1 MMNSKKFW
9 ISIVAALAFGLVG
22 CDSSSTS
29 PGGGTAGAGGDA
41 GSGGA
46 GGAPAAGA
54 TVTAV
59 HLAPE
64 VPSADDTE
72 VAIFVNGANSGVTIS
87 YGETTGRIPLA
98 AGTYD
103 LGLGLPDGTEPL
115 LELPGVEL
123 TDGDDLTVVAYRTN
137 EAPLPVGVFVFSNST
152 DDLASGSGRVFVG
165 HGANDPALDPVGV
178 SLGVDPDCSTLIPGF
193 EFGTTAPAEGM
204 LLDLPE
210 GTYQIGFDL
219 TPDDMNDCA
228 DFGPVGVPVT
238 PDVVSILVAVDENTS
253 NDPGELAPELWAIV
267 DADTVVRLINVEEEG
282 ASVTA
287 VHLAPEVP
295 TAVDTE
301 VAIFVNGA
309 NSGVTISYG
318 ETTGRIPLAAGTYD
332 LGLGLPDGTEPLLEL
347 PGVELTDGD
356 DLTVVAY
363 RTNEAPLPVG
373 VFVFSN
379 STDDLAS
386 GSGRVFVGHGA
397 NDPALD
403 PVGVSLGVDPDCS
416 TLIPGFEFG
425 TTAPAEGMLLD
436 LPEGT
441 YQIGFDLTPDD
452 MNDCADFGPVG
463 VPVTP
468 DVVSI
473 LVAVDENTSNDPGE
487 LAPELWGIV
496 DADTLVRLINVE

>member
-115 LELPGVEL
+115 LNLPGVEL
-123 TDGDDLTVVAYRTN
+123 SDGDDLTVVAYRTN

-152 DDLASGSGRVFVG
+152 DDLASGSGRAFVG

-193 EFGTTAPAEGM
+193 EFGTTFPAEGV
-204 LLDLPE
+204 
-210 GTYQIGFDL
+210 
-219 TPDDMNDCA
+219 A
-228 DFGPVGVPVT
+228 D
-238 PDVVSILVAVDENTS
+238 
-253 NDPGELAPELWAIV
+253 
-267 DADTVVRLINVEEEG
+267 
-282 ASVTA
+282 
-287 VHLAPEVP
+287 
-295 TAVDTE
+295 
-301 VAIFVNGA
+301 
-309 NSGVTISYG
+309 
-318 ETTGRIPLAAGTYD
+318 LAAGT
-332 LGLGLPDGTEPLLEL
+332 L
-347 PGVELTDGD
+347 
-356 DLTVVAY
+356 
-363 RTNEAPLPVG
+363 NVG
-373 VFVFSN
+373 FDV
-379 STDDLAS
+379 TDDMDACPQ
-386 GSGRVFVGHGA
+386 V
-397 NDPALD
+397 
-403 PVGVSLGVDPDCS
+403 
-416 TLIPGFEFG
+416 
-425 TTAPAEGMLLD
+425 
-436 LPEGT
+436 
-441 YQIGFDLTPDD
+441 
-452 MNDCADFGPVG
+452 GPVP
-463 VPVTP
+463 VPVTA